1 MSALSLRQIGK
12 TYGGRRALI
21 DVTTELR
28 AGQVTAIVGPNG
40 AGKSTLLGIL
50 STLVAPTTGEL
61 RWGADLLDR
70 GSAARAAIC
79 YVGHEPGVYGDLTA
93 AENLKLFAEL
103 YGLDRPVERAREML
117 ARVGLGD
124 VPEGATARTFSRGMQ
139 QRLALARA
147 LLHGPSL
154 LLFDEPGSALDPAGA
169 DWLATEL
176 AAERAAGRIVVL
188 VTHDLDAAGA
198 ITDHLLV
205 LRRGRVAFDETRAAG
220 FDAAAVR
227 AIYEERTRG
236 GDKERT
242 RGGGEPRPRGDGE
255 ERPRG

>member
-1 MSALSLRQIGK
+1 MSAHALHLRNIGK

-21 DVTTELR
+21 DVSAELG

-50 STLVAPTTGEL
+50 STLVAPSTGEL
-61 RWGADLLDR
+61 RWGDVAMHR
-70 GSAARAAIC
+70 SSMARAAIG
-79 YVGHEPGVYGDLTA
+79 YVGHEPGMYGDLSA
-93 AENLKLFAEL
+93 AQNLALFAEL
-103 YGLDRPVERAREML
+103 YGLGQPGARATAML

-124 VPEGATARTFSRGMQ
+124 VPPEAAVRTFSRGMQ

-147 LLHGPSL
+147 LLHAPAL

-169 DWLATEL
+169 AWLGRELAT
-176 AAERAAGRIVVL
+176 ERAAGRIVVL

-198 ITDHLLV
+198 IADHLIV

-236 GDKERT
+236 
-242 RGGGEPRPRGDGE
+242 
-255 ERPRG
+255 